1 MYVMGRRS
9 VIDALF
15 VAGRS
20 WPGDLSVSHP
30 YEE

>member
-1 MYVMGRRS
+1 MCVRRS

-15 VAGRS
+15 VAGRLFGRVTTF
-20 WPGDLSVSHP
+20 PQF